1 MKNPNV
7 KHMLHEK
14 NNKRLKKTIKCAF
27 LPSLMLALQSAGFS
41 LCAGWKKMVE

>member
-7 KHMLHEK
+7 KHMLHEE
-14 NNKRLKKTIKCAF
+14 NNKRLKKNIF